1 MLNPFPDLLSY
12 SFFAPTLVRMAAAL
26 IFFHLAYYHSQ
37 NKDSLATVSFPV
49 VGAGAWIPLLIAC
62 AETIVGAGL
71 FFGYVTQISAAV
83 GAAIAL
89 KYFVWNTKF
98 PQFFVLSRAATLL
111 LFAMCV
117 SLALSGAG
125 AVAFDLP
132 L

>member
-1 MLNPFPDLLSY
+1 MLNPFPDLLTY
-12 SFFAPTLVRMAAAL
+12 SFFAPTIVRMAAAL

-37 NKDSLATVSFPV
+37 NKNSLAIISFPI
-49 VGAGAWIPLLIAC
+49 VGSGVWIVLLMAS
-62 AETIVGAGL
+62 AEAIVGAGL
-71 FFGYVTQISAAV
+71 FFGYVIQISAAV

-89 KYFVWNTKF
+89 KYFVLHTKF
-98 PQFFVLSRAATLL
+98 PQFFVLSRATTLL